1 MILLG
6 CPGSGKSTIYS
17 TLVSALNTLI
27 GKATQPVV
35 KTRRQTVTER
45 KMSSALKQAK
55 APVEEIKDVMWPR
68 VDLSV
73 VFPKSLTCEEVSYEI
88 YGVVK
93 PTSDVRR
100 TYSQYCSFGVQG
112 SNSSENYGQLKRVF
126 FTLSMRSR

>member
-17 TLVSALNTLI
+17 TLASALNTLN
-27 GKATQPVV
+27 GKATQAVV
-35 KTRRQTVTER
+35 TTRRHTVGGR
-45 KMSSALKQAK
+45 KISNALKQAK
-55 APVEEIKDVMWPR
+55 APVEEIKDVLWPR

-93 PTSDVRR
+93 IPSDVRR
-100 TYSQYCSFGVQG
+100 TYSQYRHFGVQG
-112 SNSSENYGQLKRVF
+112 SNSIGCYGQLKRVF
-126 FTLSMRSR
+126 FTFSMPSR

>member
-17 TLVSALNTLI
+17 TLASALNTLN

-35 KTRRQTVTER
+35 KTRRQTVAER
-45 KMSSALKQAK
+45 KISSALKQAK
-55 APVEEIKDVMWPR
+55 ATVEEIKDVLWPR

-93 PTSDVRR
+93 IPSDVGR
-100 TYSQYCSFGVQG
+100 TYSQYRYFGVQG
-112 SNSSENYGQLKRVF
+112 SNLNECYG
-126 FTLSMRSR
+126 